1 MAMIF
6 SEKNVEVHSLHILLT
21 VFICPFSKGKHPGV
35 KKIAFL
41 ITDGLLNVF
50 PRRPLEIFVVA
61 VGDYKTGNSGIVEI
75 ASLDRKYHVFR
86 FTDTSCFFDVTK
98 LAF

>member
-6 SEKNVEVHSLHILLT
+6 SEKNVEVRSLHILLT

-41 ITDGLLNVF
+41 ITDGLLNVD
-50 PRRPLEIFVVA
+50 PSKTI
-61 VGDYKTGNSGIVEI
+61 GDFCRCCWRLQNRNQWNRGNSF
-75 ASLDRKYHVFR
+75 ATL
-86 FTDTSCFFDVTK
+86 
-98 LAF
+98 

>member
-1 MAMIF
+1 M
-6 SEKNVEVHSLHILLT
+6 
-21 VFICPFSKGKHPGV
+21 
-35 KKIAFL
+35 L
-41 ITDGLLNVF
+41 I

-98 LAF
+98 LAFLSQLLPRNMPSKLIISGFVKIPSLKIFFISKIVV

>member
-6 SEKNVEVHSLHILLT
+6 SEKNVEVRSLHILLT

-41 ITDGLLNVF
+41 ITDGLLNVD
-50 PRRPLEIFVVA
+50 PSKTI
-61 VGDYKTGNSGIVEI
+61 GDFCRCCWRLQNRKQWNRGNSF
-75 ASLDRKYHVFR
+75 ARP
-86 FTDTSCFFDVTK
+86 
-98 LAF
+98 

>member
-6 SEKNVEVHSLHILLT
+6 SEKIVEVRSLHILLT

-41 ITDGLLNVF
+41 ITDSLSNVD
-50 PRRPLEIFVVA
+50 PSKA
-61 VGDYKTGNSGIVEI
+61 MQNG
-75 ASLDRKYHVFR
+75 
-86 FTDTSCFFDVTK
+86 
-98 LAF
+98 

>member
-1 MAMIF
+1 MIF

-21 VFICPFSKGKHPGV
+21 VFICPFSKGNIRVLKRLLSLSP
-35 KKIAFL
+35 IAFQML
-41 ITDGLLNVF
+41 I

>member
-1 MAMIF
+1 MYCIHLSF
-6 SEKNVEVHSLHILLT
+6 
-21 VFICPFSKGKHPGV
+21 FKGKHPRV

-41 ITDGLLNVF
+41 ITDGLLNVD
-50 PRRPLEIFVVA
+50 PRRSLEIFVVA
-61 VGDYKTGNSGIVEI
+61 VGDYKTGISEIVGI

-86 FTDTSCFFDVTK
+86 FTVTSGFFDVTK

>member
-41 ITDGLLNVF
+41 ITDGLLRGDLCKSGPGKFASEKTF
-50 PRRPLEIFVVA
+50 PLNFA
-61 VGDYKTGNSGIVEI
+61 Q
-75 ASLDRKYHVFR
+75 
-86 FTDTSCFFDVTK
+86 
-98 LAF
+98 